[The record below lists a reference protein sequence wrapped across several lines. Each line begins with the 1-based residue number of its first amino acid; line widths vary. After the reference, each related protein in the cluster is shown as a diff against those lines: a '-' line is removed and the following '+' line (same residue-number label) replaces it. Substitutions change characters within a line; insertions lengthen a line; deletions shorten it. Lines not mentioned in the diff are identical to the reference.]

1 MKNIVNLLT
10 LSRILTAPV
19 ILIFL
24 IFGNYLVSLLL
35 FFFAG
40 ITDYFD
46 GYFARKYGLESQ
58 IGEILD
64 PVADKILIIFILFGL
79 SVNLGSYLIA
89 FFGSIILS
97 REIGVTALRDYCSRN
112 NLLGKTKVTFLAK
125 TKTTVQLFTITL
137 YLISLSF
144 KFYFLVLV
152 ADIFLIISALITL
165 YTGYEYAL
173 NVFKK

>member
-10 LSRILTAPV
+10 LARILIAPV

-58 IGEILD
+58 VGEILD

-97 REIGVTALRDYCSRN
+97 REIGLTA
-112 NLLGKTKVTFLAK
+112 
-125 TKTTVQLFTITL
+125 
-137 YLISLSF
+137 
-144 KFYFLVLV
+144 
-152 ADIFLIISALITL
+152 
-165 YTGYEYAL
+165 
-173 NVFKK
+173 